1 MPQPEKYLSVSDY
14 LAAEERS
21 RVKQEYH
28 NGILVD
34 MAGGSIDH
42 NRIVGNMYFELR
54 NRVKDSCTVFNSDQK
69 VYLDAVNHFVYP
81 DVSVVCGEL
90 ASQNQ
95 AILNPILIVEVLSD
109 GTSAYDRGAKFRKY
123 RTLPAFQEYLLIDQ
137 DQPVVDALFR
147 ESKDYW
153 RMQTI
158 IGLDRDVPVHS
169 LGIRIPMRAIYSGLN
184 SLMEPQIPF
193 DL

>member
-14 LAAEERS
+14 LAAEEQS
-21 RVKQEYH
+21 SVKQEYH
-28 NGILVD
+28 NGLLVD
-34 MAGGSIDH
+34 MAGGPIDH
-42 NRIVGNMYFELR
+42 NRIAGNMYFELR
-54 NRVKDSCTVFNSDQK
+54 NRIQDSCTVFNSDQK

-81 DVSVVCGEL
+81 DMSVVCGEL
-90 ASQNQ
+90 SSQNQ
-95 AILNPILIVEVLSD
+95 AILNPVLIVEVLSE

-137 DQPVVDALFR
+137 DQPIVEALFR

-158 IGLDRDVPVHS
+158 IGLDRVVPVHS
-169 LGIRIPMRAIYSGLN
+169 LGIRIPMQAIYSGLD

>member
-14 LAAEERS
+14 LSAEEQS
-21 RVKQEYH
+21 SVKQEYH
-28 NGILVD
+28 NGVLVD

-90 ASQNQ
+90 VSQNQ
-95 AILNPILIVEVLSD
+95 AILNPVLIVEVLSE

-158 IGLDRDVPVHS
+158 IGLDREVPVHS

>member
-14 LAAEERS
+14 LAAEEQS
-21 RVKQEYH
+21 SVKQEYH
-28 NGILVD
+28 NGLLVD

-42 NRIVGNMYFELR
+42 NRIAGNIYFELR
-54 NRVKDSCTVFNSDQK
+54 SRLQDSCTVFNSDQK
-69 VYLDAVNHFVYP
+69 VYLEVVNHFVYP

-90 ASQNQ
+90 VAQNQ
-95 AILNPILIVEVLSD
+95 AILNPVLIVEVLSE

-137 DQPVVDALFR
+137 DQPIVDALFR

-158 IGLDRDVPVHS
+158 IGLDREVPVHS
-169 LGIRIPMRAIYSGLN
+169 LGIRIPMRAIYSGLD

>member
-14 LAAEERS
+14 LAAEEQS
-21 RVKQEYH
+21 SVKQEYH
-28 NGILVD
+28 NGLLVD

-42 NRIVGNMYFELR
+42 NRIAGNMYFELR
-54 NRVKDSCTVFNSDQK
+54 SRLQDSCTVFNSDQK
-69 VYLDAVNHFVYP
+69 VYLEVVNHFVYP

-90 ASQNQ
+90 VAQNQ
-95 AILNPILIVEVLSD
+95 AILNPVLIVEVLSD

-123 RTLPAFQEYLLIDQ
+123 RTLPAFREYLLIDQ
-137 DQPVVDALFR
+137 DQPIVDALFR

-158 IGLDRDVPVHS
+158 IGLDREVPVHS
-169 LGIRIPMRAIYSGLN
+169 LGIRIPMRAIYGGLN
-184 SLMEPQIPF
+184 NLMEPQIPF
-193 DL
+193 NI

>member
-14 LAAEERS
+14 LAAEEQS
-21 RVKQEYH
+21 SVKQEYH
-28 NGILVD
+28 NGLLVD

-42 NRIVGNMYFELR
+42 NRIAGNMYFELR
-54 NRVKDSCTVFNSDQK
+54 NRIQDSCTVFNSDQK
-69 VYLDAVNHFVYP
+69 VYLDAVNHFLYP
-81 DVSVVCGEL
+81 DVSIVCGEL
-90 ASQNQ
+90 SSQNQ
-95 AILNPILIVEVLSD
+95 AILNPVLIVEVLSE

-137 DQPVVDALFR
+137 DQPIVDALFR

-158 IGLDRDVPVHS
+158 IGLDRVVPAHS
-169 LGIRIPMRAIYSGLN
+169 LGIRIPMQAIYSGLD

>member
-14 LAAEERS
+14 LAAEEQS
-21 RVKQEYH
+21 SVKQEYH
-28 NGILVD
+28 NGLLVD

-42 NRIVGNMYFELR
+42 NRIAGNMYFELR
-54 NRVKDSCTVFNSDQK
+54 SRLQDSCTVFNSDQK

-90 ASQNQ
+90 VSQNQ
-95 AILNPILIVEVLSD
+95 AILNPVLIVEVLSE

-158 IGLDRDVPVHS
+158 IGLDREVPVHS
-169 LGIRIPMRAIYSGLN
+169 LGIRIPMQAIYRGLD

>member
-14 LAAEERS
+14 LAAEEQS
-21 RVKQEYH
+21 SVKQEYH
-28 NGILVD
+28 NGLLVD

-42 NRIVGNMYFELR
+42 NRIAGNMYFELR
-54 NRVKDSCTVFNSDQK
+54 NRIQDSCTVFNSDQK

-81 DVSVVCGEL
+81 DVSVVCGDL
-90 ASQNQ
+90 VSQNQ
-95 AILNPILIVEVLSD
+95 AILNPILIVEVLSE

-123 RTLPAFQEYLLIDQ
+123 RTLPVFQEYLLIDQ
-137 DQPVVDALFR
+137 DQPIVDALFR
-147 ESKDYW
+147 ESRDYW

-158 IGLDRDVPVHS
+158 IGLDREVPIHS
-169 LGIRIPMRAIYSGLN
+169 LGVHIPMQAIYSGLD
-184 SLMEPQIPF
+184 SLTEPQIPF

>member
-1 MPQPEKYLSVSDY
+1 MPQPKKYLSVSDY
-14 LAAEERS
+14 LAAEEQS
-21 RVKQEYH
+21 SVKQEYH
-28 NGILVD
+28 NGLLVD

-42 NRIVGNMYFELR
+42 NRIAGNMYFELR
-54 NRVKDSCTVFNSDQK
+54 NRLHGSCTVFNSDQK

-90 ASQNQ
+90 NAQNQ
-95 AILNPILIVEVLSD
+95 AILNPILIVEVLSE

-137 DQPVVDALFR
+137 DQPIVDALFR
-147 ESKDYW
+147 ESRDYW

-169 LGIRIPMRAIYSGLN
+169 LDIRIPMQAIYSGLD
-184 SLMEPQIPF
+184 SLTEPQIPF
-193 DL
+193 DI

>member
-1 MPQPEKYLSVSDY
+1 MPQPGKYLSVSDY
-14 LAAEERS
+14 IAAEEQS
-21 RVKQEYH
+21 SVKQEYH
-28 NGILVD
+28 NGLLVD
-34 MAGGSIDH
+34 IAGRSIDH
-42 NRIVGNMYFELR
+42 NRIAGNMYFELR
-54 NRVKDSCTVFNSDQK
+54 NRIQDSCTVFNSDQK
-69 VYLDAVNHFVYP
+69 VYLEAVNHFVYP

-90 ASQNQ
+90 SSQNQ
-95 AILNPILIVEVLSD
+95 AILNPVLIMEVLSE

-123 RTLPAFQEYLLIDQ
+123 RTLPSFQEYLLIDQ
-137 DQPVVDALFR
+137 DQPIVDALFR

-158 IGLDRDVPVHS
+158 IVLDRVVPVHS
-169 LGIRIPMRAIYSGLN
+169 LGIRIPMQAIYSGLD

>member
-14 LAAEERS
+14 LAAEEQS
-21 RVKQEYH
+21 SVKQEYH
-28 NGILVD
+28 NGLLVD
-34 MAGGSIDH
+34 MAGGPIGH
-42 NRIVGNMYFELR
+42 NRIAGNMYFELR
-54 NRVKDSCTVFNSDQK
+54 NRIQDSYTVFNSDQK

-90 ASQNQ
+90 SSQNQ
-95 AILNPILIVEVLSD
+95 AILNPVLIVEVLSE

-137 DQPVVDALFR
+137 DQPIVDALFR

-158 IGLDRDVPVHS
+158 IGLDRVVPARS
-169 LGIRIPMRAIYSGLN
+169 LGIRIPMQAIYSGLE

-193 DL
+193 DS

>member
-14 LAAEERS
+14 LAAEEQS
-21 RVKQEYH
+21 AVKQEYH

-42 NRIVGNMYFELR
+42 NRIAGNMYFELR
-54 NRVKDSCTVFNSDQK
+54 SRLQDSCTVFNSDQK

-90 ASQNQ
+90 RSQNQ
-95 AILNPILIVEVLSD
+95 AILNPVLIVEVLSE

-123 RTLPAFQEYLLIDQ
+123 RTLPAFREYLLIDQ
-137 DQPVVDALFR
+137 DQPIVDVLFR

-158 IGLDRDVPVHS
+158 IGLDREVPVHS
-169 LGIRIPMRAIYSGLN
+169 LGIRIPMQAIYRGLD